1 MNPFFK
7 FLELIPT
14 TKKFYRNHRYNQ
26 SETLSPFYLLE
37 VVLFRSE
44 ISNTLEHLEQILKF
58 G

>member
-1 MNPFFK
+1 MNPYSK
-7 FLELIPT
+7 FLELLKT
-14 TKKFYRNHRYNQ
+14 TRKFYRNHRYNQ